1 MRWGVS
7 VLIKGNYFCWGSRK
21 RRKIFNSSKKM
32 QGGDEAM
39 KELILEVEE
48 LEQRIAPGSASN
60 GSG

>member
-1 MRWGVS
+1 LNKYFQKKLS
-7 VLIKGNYFCWGSRK
+7 VG
-21 RRKIFNSSKKM
+21 KM

-60 GSG
+60 GSS

>member
-1 MRWGVS
+1 
-7 VLIKGNYFCWGSRK
+7 
-21 RRKIFNSSKKM
+21 M

-60 GSG
+60 GSS